1 MSGLGL
7 RLQLFWEDLSGPHA
21 RSARKDRRQQDW
33 KLKGV
38 KYLGDMA
45 GRRVVPTEAGDQTKE
60 RILSAAEQL
69 FAKSGFDGVSMRD
82 IGRAAEVPFALI
94 TYHFQSK
101 LGLYQALFRR
111 RQGLLTTQRLQ
122 RLHEVQIT
130 GDREADIRQIAAA
143 IVDPLIDIR
152 SLPGGLDFTRLI
164 AREICDPMESER
176 GIVAEYLDPVAFAAL
191 ELLERV
197 APHVDY
203 DQICWAFYFASGS
216 LAINNANT
224 GRVER
229 LSSGKCQT
237 SDTSHVATML
247 TTFIAAAWDG
257 MLSTNIG
264 QQMRSPVRARRII
277 PQQQEETGLRR
288 LLPDLCRTTAA
299 IVLGETSAVS
309 STALFCSPLPSESKG
324 L

>member
-1 MSGLGL
+1 MSGLAL
-7 RLQLFWEDLSGPHA
+7 RLQVLCEDLSGPHA
-21 RSARKDRRQQDW
+21 RSARKTADKDW

-111 RQGLLTTQRLQ
+111 RQDLLTTQRLQ

-143 IVDPLIDIR
+143 IVDPLINIR

-203 DQICWAFYFASGS
+203 EQICWAFYFASGS

-264 QQMRSPVRARRII
+264 QQKRSPARARRS
-277 PQQQEETGLRR
+277 PQQRKKL
-288 LLPDLCRTTAA
+288 
-299 IVLGETSAVS
+299 V
-309 STALFCSPLPSESKG
+309 
-324 L
+324 